1 MILKLLNALEEI
13 LLGDKRWRM
22 EKERKRLTKGINR
35 LETLQQWKAFD
46 LRLQQFIDEYGDKF
60 FTDAVALEKKYERKG
75 LEIRYKISKEA
86 ERLYSSDSNKKLL
99 S

>member
-22 EKERKRLTKGINR
+22 EKERKRLAKGINR

-46 LRLQQFIDEYGDKF
+46 SRLQQFMDEYGDKF
-60 FTDAVALEKKYERKG
+60 FTDAVTLEKKYERKG
-75 LEIRYKISKEA
+75 LEIRYKVSKEA